1 MKITNEQ
8 LRQIIKEET
17 KAELNESGHTDVA
30 SATRQLMTI
39 IEDAGEMLNT
49 LKGMAPEDDLPS
61 WWMKKINLSS
71 AYLNGARDYLLTD
84 DGTLEEG

>member
-1 MKITNEQ
+1 
-8 LRQIIKEET
+8 
-17 KAELNESGHTDVA
+17 
-30 SATRQLMTI
+30 MTI

-84 DGTLEEG
+84 DATLEEG